1 MRKIRLIIRRN
12 TLSAGLQHLNWK
24 FNVFVHRK
32 TVIHAFTFVF
42 VTCYLSCQI
51 FLMTYVNWPDK
62 ELRLVADSVSF
73 GTDNIGSDIQR
84 NWKKLVPN

>member
-1 MRKIRLIIRRN
+1 MLIIRRN

-24 FNVFVHRK
+24 FSVFVHRK
-32 TVIHAFTFVF
+32 TVFDVFTFVF
-42 VTCYLSCQI
+42 VTGYLSCQI

-73 GTDNIGSDIQR
+73 GTDYIGSNIQQ
-84 NWKKLVPN
+84 NQKKLVPN